1 MNALVKWFLQK
12 IKNFKKTSSMTEEEK
27 FLSKS
32 VSLEDLE
39 RRQKMVTYGKA
50 PYQLEYQYYFDA
62 YGNGRIYR

>member
-1 MNALVKWFLQK
+1 MKNLLKWVSQEL
-12 IKNFKKTSSMTEEEK
+12 KKSSMTEEEK

-39 RRQKMVTYGKA
+39 RRQKLITYGKA
-50 PYQLEYQYYFDA
+50 PYQLEHQHYFDA